1 MLKGVIVCPR
11 KGEPQVVQAAENKF
25 AEYKAKIRKGDK
37 AKGGDKGKGKRS
49 VEFKDLDD
57 ASKKKIRETVL
68 AMAASDSSSTT
79 STVSTISGASTAG
92 PRVFMLSLPVPVF
105 NITPPS
111 RRVLPVPIQ
120 AAFPHITLQLGSSLG
135 DSDCPAIRCVV
146 DTAAALTTGNLHFFA
161 ALAKA
166 YPHTVASVHSPKD
179 YSPITLSGIVQ
190 QGGSSVTTDLTVGF
204 QFHLPYLT
212 REGTPTSLV
221 VATGPDVTVNAIL
234 GLPFI
239 TTTKMVIDTA
249 DQVAEMRAFDTPPFP
264 LDFRR
269 AMCAIPVID
278 EGTAAANAA
287 MHADVVAEIEAIE
300 AHIYKKCAF
309 LSREKEP
316 GGIPG
321 SILMSPKRA
330 RVADVSDTST
340 CDGTASVATIGSVID
355 PFGNLLMGK
364 DMPSF
369 DNMDSA

>member
-1 MLKGVIVCPR
+1 
-11 KGEPQVVQAAENKF
+11 
-25 AEYKAKIRKGDK
+25 
-37 AKGGDKGKGKRS
+37 
-49 VEFKDLDD
+49 
-57 ASKKKIRETVL
+57 
-68 AMAASDSSSTT
+68 
-79 STVSTISGASTAG
+79 
-92 PRVFMLSLPVPVF
+92 
-105 NITPPS
+105 
-111 RRVLPVPIQ
+111 
-120 AAFPHITLQLGSSLG
+120 
-135 DSDCPAIRCVV
+135 
-146 DTAAALTTGNLHFFA
+146 
-161 ALAKA
+161 
-166 YPHTVASVHSPKD
+166 
-179 YSPITLSGIVQ
+179 
-190 QGGSSVTTDLTVGF
+190 VGF